1 MEEKMGLVT
10 LREILADTREKHY
23 AVGAFNMNSYEDS
36 YGMIMGAARKQS
48 PIIIM
53 TSMACVKYVGLKPLV
68 GMIRGMAE
76 TFNIPVCLHLD
87 HATDLDL
94 IKACVGAG
102 YSSVMID
109 ASKKPYEENIAITKG
124 VVEFAH
130 TYGCSVEAELGKLG
144 GREEN
149 VEVQDA
155 DKAYTN
161 PDDVPRFVEET
172 GIDALAV
179 AIGTAHGF
187 YKAEPKIDFDR
198 LHKIVAVT
206 DCPLVLHGGTG
217 VPKEDFVRCVNEGMS
232 KINVGTQ
239 LKKDYT
245 DALKKA
251 VHELPDTEYDPRPF
265 MKQVKEAC
273 AQAVMEKI
281 DIYGSAGKA

>member
-1 MEEKMGLVT
+1 MGLVT
-10 LREILADTREKHY
+10 LREILKDTREKHY
-23 AVGAFNMNSYEDS
+23 AVGGFNMNSYEDS
-36 YGMIMGAARKQS
+36 YGMIMGAARKKS

-53 TSMACVKYVGLKPLV
+53 TSMACVKYVGLKALV
-68 GMIRGMAE
+68 GMIRGTAD

-102 YSSVMID
+102 YTSVMID
-109 ASKKPYEENIAITKG
+109 ASKKEYEENIAITKSI
-124 VVEFAH
+124 VDYAH
-130 TYGCSVEAELGKLG
+130 EYGCSVEAELGKLG

-149 VEVQDA
+149 VVVDDA

-161 PDDVPRFVEET
+161 PEDVPRFVEET

-187 YKAEPKIDFDR
+187 YKAEPKIDFPR
-198 LHKIVAVT
+198 LEKITQIT

-217 VPKEDFVRCVNEGMS
+217 VPEEDFRRCVNMGMS

-245 DALKKA
+245 DALRKA
-251 VHELPDTEYDPRPF
+251 LAENPETEYDPRPF
-265 MKQVKEAC
+265 MRPVKEAC
-273 AQAVMEKI
+273 AQAIMAKI
-281 DIYGSAGKA
+281 DIFGSAGMA

>member
-1 MEEKMGLVT
+1 MGMVT

-36 YGMIMGAARKQS
+36 YGMIMGAARKHS

-53 TSMACVKYVGLKPLV
+53 TSMACVKYVGLKALV
-68 GMIRGMAE
+68 GMIRGMAD
-76 TFNIPVCLHLD
+76 TFNIPVALHLD
-87 HATDLDL
+87 HATDIDL

-102 YSSVMID
+102 YTSVMID
-109 ASKKPYEENIAITKG
+109 ASKKEYEENIAITKS
-124 VVEFAH
+124 VVDFAH
-130 TYGCSVEAELGKLG
+130 EYGCSVEAELGKLG

-149 VEVQDA
+149 VVVDDA

-161 PDDVPRFVEET
+161 PEDVPRFVAET

-187 YKAEPKIDFDR
+187 YKAEPKIDFER
-198 LHKIVAVT
+198 LHKIVGVT

-217 VPKEDFVRCVNEGMS
+217 VPEEDFRRCVNEGMS

-245 DALKKA
+245 DALRQA
-251 VHELPDTEYDPRPF
+251 LQDNPEDEYDPRPF
-265 MKQVKEAC
+265 MRPVKEAC
-273 AQAVMEKI
+273 AQAIMAKI
-281 DIYGSAGKA
+281 DIFGSENKA

>member
-1 MEEKMGLVT
+1 MGMVT

-36 YGMIMGAARKQS
+36 YGMIMGAARKRS
-48 PIIIM
+48 PIIIQ

-68 GMIRGMAE
+68 GMIRGMAD
-76 TFNIPVCLHLD
+76 TFDIPVALHLD

-102 YSSVMID
+102 YTSVMID
-109 ASKKPYEENIAITKG
+109 ASKKEYEENIAITKS

-130 TYGCSVEAELGKLG
+130 AYGCSVEAELGKLG

-149 VEVQDA
+149 VVVEDA

-187 YKAEPKIDFDR
+187 YKAEPKIDFER
-198 LHKIVAVT
+198 LHKIVAIT

-217 VPKEDFVRCVNEGMS
+217 VPEEDFRRCVNEGMS

-245 DALKKA
+245 DALRQALKDNP
-251 VHELPDTEYDPRPF
+251 EDEYDPRPF
-265 MKQVKEAC
+265 MRPVKEAC
-273 AQAVMEKI
+273 AQAIMAKI
-281 DIYGSAGKA
+281 DIFGSENKA

>member
-1 MEEKMGLVT
+1 MGLVT
-10 LREILADTREKHY
+10 LREILKDTREKHY
-23 AVGAFNMNSYEDS
+23 AVGGFNMNSYEDS
-36 YGMIMGAARKQS
+36 YGMIMGAARKRS

-53 TSMACVKYVGLKPLV
+53 TSMACVKYVGLKALV
-68 GMIRGMAE
+68 GMIRGTAD

-102 YSSVMID
+102 FTSVMID
-109 ASKKPYEENIAITKG
+109 ASKKEYEENIAITKS

-149 VEVQDA
+149 VEVSDA

-161 PDDVPRFVEET
+161 PEDVPRFVEET

-198 LHKIVAVT
+198 LEKITKIT

-217 VPKEDFVRCVNEGMS
+217 VPEEDFRRCVRMGMS

-265 MKQVKEAC
+265 MRPVKEAC
-273 AQAVMEKI
+273 AQAIMAKI
-281 DIYGSAGKA
+281 DIFGSEGMA

>member
-1 MEEKMGLVT
+1 MGLVT
-10 LREILADTREKHY
+10 LREILKDTREKHY

-36 YGMIMGAARKQS
+36 EGMIQGAARKNS

-68 GMIRGMAE
+68 GMIRGMAD
-76 TFNIPVCLHLD
+76 TYNIPVCLHLD

-102 YSSVMID
+102 FTSVMID
-109 ASKKPYEENIAITKG
+109 ASKKEFAENIAITKG
-124 VVEFAH
+124 VVDFAH

-149 VEVQDA
+149 VEVSDA

-161 PDDVPRFVEET
+161 PEDVPQFVAET

-187 YKAEPKIDFDR
+187 YKAEPKIDFPR
-198 LHKIVAVT
+198 LQQIVDIT

-217 VPKEDFVRCVNEGMS
+217 VPEDDFRKCVAMGMS

-251 VHELPDTEYDPRPF
+251 VHELPETEYDPRPF

-281 DIYGSAGKA
+281 DLYGSEGMA

>member
-1 MEEKMGLVT
+1 MGLVT
-10 LREILADTREKHY
+10 LREILKDTREKHY
-23 AVGAFNMNSYEDS
+23 AVGGFNMNSYEDS
-36 YGMIMGAARKQS
+36 YGMIMGAARKNS

-53 TSMACVKYVGLKPLV
+53 TSMACVKYVGLKALV
-68 GMIRGMAE
+68 GMIRGMAD

-102 YSSVMID
+102 YTSVMID
-109 ASKKPYEENIAITKG
+109 ASKKEYEENIAITKS
-124 VVEFAH
+124 VVEYAH

-149 VEVQDA
+149 VVVDDA

-161 PDDVPRFVEET
+161 PEDVPRFVEET

-187 YKAEPKIDFDR
+187 YKAEPKIDFPR
-198 LHKIVAVT
+198 LEAITKIT
-206 DCPLVLHGGTG
+206 NCPLVLHGGTG
-217 VPKEDFVRCVNEGMS
+217 VPEEDFRRCVNMGMS

-245 DALKKA
+245 DALRKA
-251 VHELPDTEYDPRPF
+251 LKENPETEYDPRPF
-265 MKQVKEAC
+265 MRPVKEAC
-273 AQAVMEKI
+273 AQAIMAKI
-281 DIYGSAGKA
+281 DIFGSEGMA

>member
-1 MEEKMGLVT
+1 
-10 LREILADTREKHY
+10 
-23 AVGAFNMNSYEDS
+23 MNSYEDS
-36 YGMIMGAARKQS
+36 YGMIMGAARKNS

-53 TSMACVKYVGLKPLV
+53 TSMACVKYVGLKALV
-68 GMIRGMAE
+68 GMIRGMAD

-102 YSSVMID
+102 YTSVMID
-109 ASKKPYEENIAITKG
+109 ASKKEYEENIAITKS
-124 VVEFAH
+124 VVEYAH

-149 VEVQDA
+149 VVVDDA

-161 PDDVPRFVEET
+161 PEDVPRFVEET

-187 YKAEPKIDFDR
+187 YKAEPKIDFPR
-198 LHKIVAVT
+198 LEAITKIT
-206 DCPLVLHGGTG
+206 NCPLVLHGGTG
-217 VPKEDFVRCVNEGMS
+217 VPEEDFRRCVNMGMS

-245 DALKKA
+245 DALRKA
-251 VHELPDTEYDPRPF
+251 LKENPETEYDPRPF
-265 MKQVKEAC
+265 MRPVKEAC
-273 AQAVMEKI
+273 AQAIMAKI
-281 DIYGSAGKA
+281 DIFGSEGMA